1 MMLLSMLLNTSKT
14 DTLLGIALIA
24 LGLVSATNLND
35 LNDLNDSPASWGRLV
50 AAAAFLGG
58 ILILIFGL

>member
-1 MMLLSMLLNTSKT
+1 MLLSILLGVLRIDN
-14 DTLLGIALIA
+14 LLGIALIA

-35 LNDLNDSPASWGRLV
+35 LDDPPASWGRLI

>member
-1 MMLLSMLLNTSKT
+1 MMLLSILLGVLRIDN
-14 DTLLGIALIA
+14 LLGIALIA
-24 LGLVSATNLND
+24 LGLVSAINLND
-35 LNDLNDSPASWGRLV
+35 LDDPPASWGRLI

>member
-1 MMLLSMLLNTSKT
+1 MILLNMLLSTSKT
-14 DTLLGIALIA
+14 STLLGIVLIGI
-24 LGLVSATNLND
+24 GLASAMSLND
-35 LNDLNDSPASWGRLV
+35 LNDQPASCGRLV

>member
-14 DTLLGIALIA
+14 DVLLGIALIA
-24 LGLVSATNLND
+24 LGVASSMSLND
-35 LNDLNDSPASWGRLV
+35 LNDPPASWGRLV

-58 ILILIFGL
+58 ILILVFGL

>member
-1 MMLLSMLLNTSKT
+1 MLLSILLGVLRIDN
-14 DTLLGIALIA
+14 LLGIALIA
-24 LGLVSATNLND
+24 LGLVSAINLND
-35 LNDLNDSPASWGRLV
+35 LDDPPASWGRLI

>member
-35 LNDLNDSPASWGRLV
+35 LNDSPASWD
-50 AAAAFLGG
+50 A
-58 ILILIFGL
+58 

>member
-1 MMLLSMLLNTSKT
+1 MILLNMLLSTSKT
-14 DTLLGIALIA
+14 STLLGIVLIGI
-24 LGLVSATNLND
+24 GLASATN

>member
-35 LNDLNDSPASWGRLV
+35 LNDSPASCGRLV

>member
-14 DTLLGIALIA
+14 DVLLSIALIA
-24 LGLVSATNLND
+24 LGLVSAMC

>member
-35 LNDLNDSPASWGRLV
+35 LNDPPASLGRLV
-50 AAAAFLGG
+50 AVAAFLGG

>member
-35 LNDLNDSPASWGRLV
+35 LNDPPVSLGRLV

>member
-35 LNDLNDSPASWGRLV
+35 LNDPSASWGRLV
-50 AAAAFLGG
+50 AAASFLGG

>member
-1 MMLLSMLLNTSKT
+1 MMLLSILLGVLRIDN
-14 DTLLGIALIA
+14 LLGIALIA

-35 LNDLNDSPASWGRLV
+35 LDDPPASWGRLI